1 MRKCPVCGKE
11 ISLNEISVVAGRYMH
26 KPGCGKFL
34 PRKWVLESFPELVE
48 VKSAKK
54 EEERVERKEA
64 GDEIAENA
72 PAEDAAAVGTVT
84 AEAATAEATEE
95 TKAVDETGGSGVAAA
110 GRSVEVTPELVKQ
123 VFKNRREELA
133 SISGVEHVVAGRDA
147 IMVYVK
153 SEEARSKVPL
163 ELDGVPVRT
172 FVVRSARAAED
183 GVAEKKRARAEEK
196 KVLTKPEYLT
206 EAAWPLGERDFN
218 CAKAHVLRK
227 LQFADAKFVGK
238 RVILRGKVIGR
249 LVQDA
254 SGYWWY
260 MPKLAERPLI
270 HLMENVRS
278 GERWGLIFE
287 GPVRRRLRKWWL
299 GGEGGSSR

>member
-1 MRKCPVCGKE
+1 MKKCPVCGKE
-11 ISLNEISVVAGRYMH
+11 INLNGISVVAGRYMH

-54 EEERVERKEA
+54 EEEEAERKEDAVA
-64 GDEIAENA
+64 GDK
-72 PAEDAAAVGTVT
+72 AVESVDVGNV
-84 AEAATAEATEE
+84 ATAEAVAAKATEE
-95 TKAVDETGGSGVAAA
+95 TRTLGGTEESGAAA
-110 GRSVEVTPELVKQ
+110 DASAAARRGVEVTPELVRR
-123 VFKNRREELA
+123 VFESRREELA
-133 SISGVEHVVAGRDA
+133 SISGVEHVIAGRDA
-147 IMVYVK
+147 IVVYVK
-153 SEEARSKVPL
+153 SEEVRSKVPS
-163 ELDGVPVRT
+163 ELDGVPIKT
-172 FVVRSARAAED
+172 FVVRSTVATGGRP
-183 GVAEKKRARAEEK
+183 AEKKRVRSEEK
-196 KVLTKPEYLT
+196 KVLTKPEYLS

-227 LQFADAKFVGK
+227 LQFADARFEGK
-238 RVILRGKVIGR
+238 KVISRGKVVGR

-287 GPVRRRLRKWWL
+287 GPVRRSLRKWWL
-299 GGEGGSSR
+299 KK